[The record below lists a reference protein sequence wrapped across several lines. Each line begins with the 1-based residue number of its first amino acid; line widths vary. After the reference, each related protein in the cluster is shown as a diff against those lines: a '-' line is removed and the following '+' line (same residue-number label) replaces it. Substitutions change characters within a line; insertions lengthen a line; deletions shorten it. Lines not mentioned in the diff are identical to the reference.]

1 MLAYTG
7 MGTWAR
13 RRWSPRPSRRA
24 ASATGTA
31 TPIDGITLSAGI
43 LGENARRAA
52 VRRGERPLSAHGLR
66 RADQVDLAP
75 RCPAGAW
82 DTTGHAAVGAELAKA
97 AEPVISRLLG
107 EQPCSR
113 EYSSMTWTILH
124 CRRVSTWSG
133 SVRLG
138 GSALF
143 IIRPPPQWSLPA
155 CDADRRSA
163 GRPRRARAPSPR
175 TETVSSPQ
183 APSWWYGD
191 ERFEPTTDAAPGR
204 VVVAPSRSM
213 PAGHGGDLHYMGT
226 RSARDPGRPVCASG
240 CTATASGSRA
250 ACGSGDQRHGLVL
263 AERGELSYRRC
274 HASRRGDAW
283 TRGACDA
290 QLGKAEVPGSETT
303 GST

>member
-133 SVRLG
+133 SVRPG

-163 GRPRRARAPSPR
+163 GRPRRARARLPAPKRFPVPR
-175 TETVSSPQ
+175 PLPGGTAMSGSSRQRTRRP
-183 APSWWYGD
+183 AGWSWRRAGRCPRAMAGTCITW
-191 ERFEPTTDAAPGR
+191 APGQLATLAVQSVHR
-204 VVVAPSRSM
+204 VVP
-213 PAGHGGDLHYMGT
+213 
-226 RSARDPGRPVCASG
+226 
-240 CTATASGSRA
+240 
-250 ACGSGDQRHGLVL
+250 QRLAVHGLRVGR
-263 AERGELSYRRC
+263 AINAM
-274 HASRRGDAW
+274 ASSWPSA
-283 TRGACDA
+283 A
-290 QLGKAEVPGSETT
+290 S
-303 GST
+303 